1 MVEDKKSSMPLLTVL
16 MPVYNA
22 EKFLAESIDS
32 ILNQTYVD
40 FEMLILD
47 DASTDNSLKIIK
59 AYAKEDKR
67 IKILVN
73 KTNQRQAKCR
83 NSLLKKTKTE
93 FIAWMDADDIS
104 SSHWL
109 QTQMDFL
116 KKNPKIDVVSC
127 HLKFFE
133 NLEFILKRPL
143 LDLQIKSAFLLDCAF
158 GTGGS
163 MMKMKKIRANKL
175 FFNEQLESAEDY
187 DYWIKSCSVLSF
199 AAVDEVLYN
208 YRIHNIQES
217 KTNKEKQRK
226 AHLLCSQKHL
236 LQFNIKT
243 DSETIRIFLNWDI
256 KEVDSKK
263 FQEAVNVLDKVFSL
277 KNFYGYSGVNKPTLI
292 FYYLN
297 LVKGLLYRRLLK
309 KNLKKV
315 KKFLKNIPEEYSAI
329 TPSFILNEIYYQYKK
344 IGLKG
349 ELLFIKDFGFFD
361 GFKPFLTV
369 LMPVYNAEKFLAE
382 SIGSVLKQTYYNFE
396 LLILDDASTD
406 NSLKI
411 IKAYAKEDKRIKVLV
426 NKTNQKQAKCR
437 NLLLKTSKTEFIA
450 WMDADDISLEDRL
463 QTQMDFLKQN
473 PKIDAVGVQYSA
485 FGSSGNLPANFT
497 SHFSLSDLEI
507 KTNFIFGYDFLFGAS
522 LMRMEKIKQHN
533 IFFDNNYKLSTGEDH
548 QYIIDCF
555 PFMKFANLDKV
566 LYQYRQDSKQ
576 TTVINQKQILNNS
589 SVIIRKHLLSFNIKA
604 DSETIKMFLK
614 WNNERVDSQAS
625 QKFQEAVRVF
635 EEILSIKDFYGYSGI
650 KNPFLFTILLPV
662 ELLCLVVC

>member
-1 MVEDKKSSMPLLTVL
+1 
-16 MPVYNA
+16 
-22 EKFLAESIDS
+22 
-32 ILNQTYVD
+32 
-40 FEMLILD
+40 MLILD

-277 KNFYGYSGVNKPTLI
+277 KNFYGYSCIEKSAI
-292 FYYLN
+292 IHYYLN
-297 LVKGLLYRRLLK
+297 LLKYLCYSRLFK
-309 KNLKKV
+309 KNHKKV
-315 KKFLKNIPEEYSAI
+315 KEFFEDILKEYPVI
-329 TPSFILNEIYYQYKK
+329 GPIFVLTEIYRVYKTA
-344 IGLKG
+344 GLKG
-349 ELLFIKDFGFFD
+349 KLFFIKDFGLKNY
-361 GFKPFLTV
+361 FKIKAIVREKKSSMPLLTV
-369 LMPVYNAEKFLAE
+369 LMPVYNAEKFLKD
-382 SIGSVLKQTYYNFE
+382 SIGSILKQTYSDFE

-426 NKTNQKQAKCR
+426 NQKNQG
-437 NLLLKTSKTEFIA
+437 TSK
-450 WMDADDISLEDRL
+450 MS
-463 QTQMDFLKQN
+463 
-473 PKIDAVGVQYSA
+473 
-485 FGSSGNLPANFT
+485 
-497 SHFSLSDLEI
+497 
-507 KTNFIFGYDFLFGAS
+507 
-522 LMRMEKIKQHN
+522 
-533 IFFDNNYKLSTGEDH
+533 
-548 QYIIDCF
+548 
-555 PFMKFANLDKV
+555 
-566 LYQYRQDSKQ
+566 
-576 TTVINQKQILNNS
+576 
-589 SVIIRKHLLSFNIKA
+589 
-604 DSETIKMFLK
+604 
-614 WNNERVDSQAS
+614 
-625 QKFQEAVRVF
+625 
-635 EEILSIKDFYGYSGI
+635 
-650 KNPFLFTILLPV
+650 
-662 ELLCLVVC
+662 